1 MEKLSFKKRV
11 QIWLK
16 SSLEDPVVKILLKNG
31 NMTKKQLETL
41 LIDFLAENVAQKRL
55 KYEEKGRLRLEKAG
69 VSRGAFN
76 RTLRQARTNV
86 IRAIY
91 TILLLGYLGVFESTR
106 LDSYLEISNKLQTYI
121 NAYRE
126 TLGTQHIANEHLR
139 VINMLHEE
147 LKTNLQRLTEP
158 KSMSDRV

>member
-1 MEKLSFKKRV
+1 MERLSFKKRV
-11 QIWLK
+11 QKWLK

-41 LIDFLAENVAQKRL
+41 LIDLLAENVAQKRL

-69 VSRGAFN
+69 ISRGAFN
-76 RTLRQARTNV
+76 RTLRQARTNI

-91 TILLLGYLGVFESTR
+91 TVFLLGYLGVFDTTQ
-106 LDSYLEISNKLQTYI
+106 LDPYLEVGNKLQRYM

-126 TLGTQHIANEHLR
+126 ILDDEEVPSEHLR
-139 VINMLHEE
+139 VMNMLREE
-147 LKTNLQRLTEP
+147 LRVSLDRLSRQR
-158 KSMSDRV
+158 SMK

>member
-11 QIWLK
+11 QIWIK

-41 LIDFLAENVAQKRL
+41 LIDLLAENVAQKRL

-76 RTLRQARTNV
+76 RTLRQARTN
-86 IRAIY
+86 IIQAIY
-91 TILLLGYLGVFESTR
+91 TMFLLGYLGVFDTTQ
-106 LDSYLEISNKLQTYI
+106 LDPYLEVGNKLQRYMD
-121 NAYRE
+121 AYRE
-126 TLGTQHIANEHLR
+126 ILDDEEVPSEHLR
-139 VINMLHEE
+139 VMNMLREE
-147 LKTNLQRLTEP
+147 LRVSLDRLARP
-158 KSMSDRV
+158 KSMK

>member
-76 RTLRQARTNV
+76 RTLRQARTN
-86 IRAIY
+86 IIQAIY
-91 TILLLGYLGVFESTR
+91 TMFLLGYLGVFDTTQ
-106 LDSYLEISNKLQTYI
+106 LDPYLEVGNKLQRYMD
-121 NAYRE
+121 AYRE
-126 TLGTQHIANEHLR
+126 ILDDEEVPSEHLR
-139 VINMLHEE
+139 VMNMLREE
-147 LKTNLQRLTEP
+147 LRVSLDRLARP
-158 KSMSDRV
+158 RGMK